1 MTNWLILALI
11 LFLID
16 MITATAL
23 VIGFS
28 ISALITAVISIFLP
42 FLFQLIC
49 FFIIG
54 VILTIT
60 FVPKLRK
67 IPKVQS
73 YIDSLEGC
81 QIKASCDMVANELY
95 QEQVKGVFWN
105 IKCTTDVKK
114 HQIITIIKIDKESNC
129 LIMKGE

>member
-1 MTNWLILALI
+1 MTYWLILALS
-11 LFLID
+11 LFIID

-28 ISALITAVISIFLP
+28 ISALITAGISIFLP
-42 FLFQLIC
+42 FIYQLIC

-54 VILTIT
+54 LCLTIT
-60 FVPKLRK
+60 LVPKLRK

-73 YIDSLEGC
+73 YIDSLEGV
-81 QIKASCDMVANELY
+81 QFKASCDMVADTLY

-105 IKCTTDVKK
+105 IKCTNDVKA
-114 HQIITIIKIDKESNC
+114 HQTITIIKVDKENNC
-129 LIMKGE
+129 LIMKGD